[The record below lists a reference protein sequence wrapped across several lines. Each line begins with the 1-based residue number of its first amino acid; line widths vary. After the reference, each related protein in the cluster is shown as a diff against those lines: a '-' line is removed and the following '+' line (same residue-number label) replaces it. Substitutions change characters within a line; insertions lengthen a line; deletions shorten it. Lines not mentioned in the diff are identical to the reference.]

1 MEQFKIEYLRNNID
15 HLTINELSED
25 LNVQVQDVIEA
36 ISQGDIVEHL
46 ISEKDGRD
54 SDLLISSNAF
64 AQ

>member
-1 MEQFKIEYLRNNID
+1 MDQLKIEYLRHNID

-25 LNVQVQDVIEA
+25 LNVQAQDIIEA
-36 ISQGDIVEHL
+36 ISQTDIIEHL

-54 SDLLISSNAF
+54 SDLLISSKAF

>member
-1 MEQFKIEYLRNNID
+1 MDQLKIEYLRHNID

-25 LNVQVQDVIEA
+25 LNVQAQDIIEA
-36 ISQGDIVEHL
+36 ISQTDIIEHL